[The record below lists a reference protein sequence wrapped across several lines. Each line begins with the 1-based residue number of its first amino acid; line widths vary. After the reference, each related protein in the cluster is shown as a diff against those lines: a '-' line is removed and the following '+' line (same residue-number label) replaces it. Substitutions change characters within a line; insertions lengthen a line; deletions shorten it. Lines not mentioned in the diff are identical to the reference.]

1 VPIIILHGR
10 WMINANRKAHGSPVF
25 SYISR
30 YLVRLIFFYSCR
42 VHRLR
47 KTPQYDAGA
56 LIVVCNHISHFDP
69 PMLGCWFPRY
79 IDWMAMEELYTKCW
93 SAFLMNLLCAFPVRR
108 SIRNLGSVRVA
119 LDRLKL
125 GRVVGIFPEGGIRAG
140 TSSLLEGAPAW
151 TGFVGLSL
159 ISGRPVIPC
168 VIAGTDRLYR
178 PANWRPLRRVPVW
191 MVFGEPV
198 YPRTDLTRQQ
208 AHALLLYDVE
218 SSLVR
223 LKDEMVQH
231 FGLEP
236 DDLPQTAQYRKRE
249 EFVPPKRQRRLV
261 HPEK

>member
-1 VPIIILHGR
+1 
-10 WMINANRKAHGSPVF
+10 MINANRKAHGSRVF

-79 IDWMAMEELYTKCW
+79 IDWMAMEELYTKRW
-93 SAFLMNLLCAFPVRR
+93 SAYLMNLLCAFPVRR
-108 SIRNLGSVRVA
+108 SIRNLGSVRAA

-140 TSSLLEGAPAW
+140 TSSLLEGAPVWA
-151 TGFVGLSL
+151 GFAGLSL

-198 YPRTDLTRQQ
+198 YPQTDLTRQQ
-208 AHALLLYDVE
+208 ALALLLYPW
-218 SSLVR
+218 
-223 LKDEMVQH
+223 KAPW
-231 FGLEP
+231 FG
-236 DDLPQTAQYRKRE
+236 
-249 EFVPPKRQRRLV
+249 
-261 HPEK
+261 